1 MGDALSLQHMFI
13 QTIILLA
20 SLGFGFS
27 LVPQALTAL
36 DVSFDFTVVL
46 LLTVVI
52 HTLTSLLIFSFGT
65 MRNVQQHW
73 ILRLAKGFIGSLL
86 GLVVFYVVAVLY
98 GAPLLHLGTLAWSA
112 LLSSLVVI
120 PPSCALPWEAG
131 PWRKLFAQFAPEGE
145 KELSLCL
152 PSHGAKQCKS
162 PLYIDDED
170 IEQNPFYAANTLFN
184 KLGAMVG
191 AWVGAWTI
199 PLDWDRP
206 WQIWPIPCALGA
218 VGGYGIGLLAAC
230 LACGMYNSKKEKNP

>member
-152 PSHGAKQCKS
+152 PSHGA
-162 PLYIDDED
+162 
-170 IEQNPFYAANTLFN
+170 
-184 KLGAMVG
+184 MVG